1 MIFAEHIK
9 IFRIDDDGVNVMQ
22 VFNKAYY
29 RQTRGV
35 ILVDDRDGN
44 THQFNLTNV
53 ARVSIAFTPNN
64 FEPFKL

>member
-9 IFRIDDDGVNVMQ
+9 LFRTDEDGVEVMQ

-29 RQTRGV
+29 RQTKGV
-35 ILVDDRDGN
+35 ILVDDSDGN

-53 ARVSIAFTPNN
+53 AGVSIAFTPNN